1 MYSAARHGSC
11 DSRVRGRKSQ
21 EQDRRPSWSSES
33 DRPRC
38 EDRAMRV
45 PNLASGRE
53 NYEIDEPFYHHRH
66 RATGT
71 ILYWRRAGAPGSL
84 PRWVMSDV
92 HDLSTCAMRSVVLYG
107 MRPRCRTPLPI
118 SQARHQGAARR
129 FTSARRC
136 GGASLVEAR
145 LQVGRQTVR
154 NKGKEEQRDED
165 QIGQAAGKGGG
176 EGGKAGFDG
185 R

>member
-21 EQDRRPSWSSES
+21 
-33 DRPRC
+33 DRPTWTSELRPT

-45 PNLASGRE
+45 PNYLASGRE

-145 LQVGRQTVR
+145 LQVGRQAVR
-154 NKGKEEQRDED
+154 NKGEEEQRDED

>member
-21 EQDRRPSWSSES
+21 DRRPT
-33 DRPRC
+33 DRGARTVVR
-38 EDRAMRV
+38 RACRIIGV
-45 PNLASGRE
+45 GTR

-145 LQVGRQTVR
+145 LQVGRQAVR
-154 NKGKEEQRDED
+154 NKGEEEQRDED

-176 EGGKAGFDG
+176 EGGKAGFNG